1 MNLRF
6 VPFALALLSL
16 TGCKEIIQKLAKK
29 SDAGAATVASADP
42 SPAPA
47 SDDDDAPPPSPTG
60 TPTAKA
66 TAKSTAGKTPTAA
79 AASPA
84 ELEKAFAA
92 LDINDDNQL
101 DGIEVKNCGCAIAD
115 ANADGEIT
123 KAEYLAAGLLGK
135 FKPGVSGAATA
146 RTVPTNAPT
155 GNPTNAPTPTQPTP
169 PPPPPPPAA
178 GGLPPGDYRCAGL
191 IGGVLST
198 TGTLRIIDGS
208 RYSAQDGSG
217 AGNYTFDPATK
228 VITFPSGMYSKP
240 DTVKSARQISDRQI
254 RLQLGKSGFTTSDC
268 KR

>member
-1 MNLRF
+1 MNLRLASL
-6 VPFALALLSL
+6 ALALVTL
-16 TGCKEIIQKLAKK
+16 TGCKDIIQKLAKK
-29 SDAGAATVASADP
+29 GDAGATSVASADP
-42 SPAPA
+42 PPAPT
-47 SDDDDAPPPSPTG
+47 SDDDDAPPSSPTG
-60 TPTAKA
+60 TPTGKA
-66 TAKSTAGKTPTAA
+66 TAKTASGKTAA

-84 ELEKAFAA
+84 DLEKAFAA

-101 DGIEVKNCGCAIAD
+101 DGIEVKNCGCAVAD
-115 ANADGEIT
+115 ANADGEVT

-135 FKPGVSGAATA
+135 FRPGA
-146 RTVPTNAPT
+146 VPTAKTPNNAPPNNAPT
-155 GNPTNAPTPTQPTP
+155 GAPTNAPTPTQPTP
-169 PPPPPPPAA
+169 PPPAPVTA
-178 GGLPPGDYRCAGL
+178 GGLPPGNYRCAGL

-208 RYSAQDGSG
+208 RYSAEDGSG
-217 AGNYTFDPATK
+217 AGNYTFDPGTK